1 MRYLVTGGLPI
12 RASGV
17 LTDHEIVQ
25 SERRHRAQQL
35 DLNKRNGE
43 PRWPV
48 GGDRSIGGYLFISN
62 VLGAEADGSLH
73 ANKRKNL
80 DEVILHDVTDDA
92 VAIEVA
98 SASLCANVLLLGRT
112 KSKNAR

>member
-1 MRYLVTGGLPI
+1 MVSRDGRWEEIEALV
-12 RASGV
+12 
-17 LTDHEIVQ
+17 E
-25 SERRHRAQQL
+25 
-35 DLNKRNGE
+35 
-43 PRWPV
+43 
-48 GGDRSIGGYLFISN
+48 YLFISN

-98 SASLCANVLLLGRT
+98 SASLCTNVLLLGRT